1 MSELSVFFDDKG
13 ASLGTVFYPK
23 DFLVA
28 TLPSNQ
34 AALLAA
40 GAMSKAGIDRESF
53 KAISNSE
60 MLEFFQE
67 FKAQAGAGAGALRA
81 LSRFIDTEAKY
92 ADADIEKA
100 RQGYGFLV
108 ARSET
113 EENTQRVAAVI
124 APFHPI
130 SVEWYCASGVQRL

>member
-60 MLEFFQE
+60 MLEFFQK

-92 ADADIEKA
+92 
-100 RQGYGFLV
+100 GFITHSFP
-108 ARSET
+108 AT
-113 EENTQRVAAVI
+113 EIIDPDVL
-124 APFHPI
+124 
-130 SVEWYCASGVQRL
+130 GK